1 MRFDPVARIDT
12 PSVLKVFDA
21 SSILLVVEPLFI
33 LALLVHTFNECVLR
47 LHVAHHSEALFA

>member
-21 SSILLVVEPLFI
+21 ASILLVIEPLLI
-33 LALLVHTFNECVLR
+33 LALLVNTLNECIMR
-47 LHVAHHSEALFA
+47 LHIAHHSETLFA